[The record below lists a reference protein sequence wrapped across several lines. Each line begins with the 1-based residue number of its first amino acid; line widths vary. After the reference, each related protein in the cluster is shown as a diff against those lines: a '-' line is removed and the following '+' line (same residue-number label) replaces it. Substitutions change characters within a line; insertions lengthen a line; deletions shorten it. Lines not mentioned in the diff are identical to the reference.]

1 MGTTAASGR
10 FDSDD
15 EKRFRTAFRE
25 GHCLRIKVHTPGQSE
40 PQTLVGA
47 AARRELRAAL
57 EETERGE
64 ARLTITG
71 AHYTPIT
78 DDTDE

>member
-25 GHCLRIKVHTPGQSE
+25 GHCLRVKVHVPSSDE
-40 PQTLVGA
+40 PVTLVGA
-47 AARRELRAAL
+47 EARRELRKAL
-57 EETERGE
+57 SETERGE
-64 ARLTITG
+64 ARLS
-71 AHYTPIT
+71 APELYYTPI
-78 DDTDE
+78 DDVTDE

>member
-1 MGTTAASGR
+1 MGTTAASGPL
-10 FDSDD
+10 DSG
-15 EKRFRTAFRE
+15 EQRAFRTAFRE
-25 GHCLRIKVHTPGQSE
+25 GHCLRVKVHTPGQGE
-40 PQTLVGA
+40 PQTLVGDV
-47 AARRELRAAL
+47 ARRELREAL
-57 EETERGE
+57 CETERGE